1 MLNALQPLSDLLF
14 GGMYPSLRQQTAQA
28 HILHFKTEVVFRS
41 HVLVAFLSD
50 SIGRSISQVAPSF
63 AAPPAMTPRFE

>member
-28 HILHFKTEVVFRS
+28 HILHFKTEDVARTRPADPGSRS
-41 HVLVAFLSD
+41 DVPETV
-50 SIGRSISQVAPSF
+50 
-63 AAPPAMTPRFE
+63 